1 MSQKIYHCNATYIP
15 NSFLRFVCYT
25 CNQFIYSTSNP
36 IAESKFLSLENQGS
50 NFCSPRDHGI
60 TNRNNK
66 MAAQTQPPDSLLA
79 DLPLPINDD
88 DSNDAPTVTYLTPLS
103 DDDVSYLLP
112 ALIPLLSNWRRDAL
126 HSHLLRRLAHA
137 SPTSALTTAL
147 ATILSAPDDPPSSS
161 TNPRTH
167 AIALNHLVQSL
178 PLRALPPYLPALTH
192 LSNPPPPPNPSDD
205 PAAAWTAATATAVLR
220 LAAGDVWAPVN
231 KFDHLA
237 IRSLHAGA
245 RSPAQMAPFV
255 PALLAWL
262 QDCHWPV
269 YAACAAQ
276 LARFPEVAAEGVR
289 DVLRVQGQ
297 GDDEWRRNVVNFV
310 AEDLPGEVREGCRG
324 VVVEVLEE
332 VEGRVRVEGE
342 GEEADEYEL
351 GEACREC
358 LEVMDWWKGRERV
371 VGRVGWWLPKEGWVD
386 EDELW

>member
-1 MSQKIYHCNATYIP
+1 MS
-15 NSFLRFVCYT
+15 
-25 CNQFIYSTSNP
+25 
-36 IAESKFLSLENQGS
+36 
-50 NFCSPRDHGI
+50 
-60 TNRNNK
+60 
-66 MAAQTQPPDSLLA
+66 AQTRPPDSLLA
-79 DLPLPINDD
+79 NLPIPMNDD
-88 DSNDAPTVTYLTPLS
+88 DSNDAPIVAYLTPLS
-103 DDDVSYLLP
+103 DDDVSHLLP

-147 ATILSAPDDPPSSS
+147 ATILSAPDAPNASS

-178 PLRALPPYLPALTH
+178 PLRALPPYIPALTH
-192 LSNPPPPPNPSDD
+192 LSNPPPSSTSDD
-205 PAAAWTAATATAVLR
+205 DDAARIAAAWTASTATAVLR
-220 LAAGDVWAPVN
+220 LAAGDVWTPEN

-245 RSPAQMAPFV
+245 RSPALMAPFV
-255 PALLAWL
+255 PDLLRWL
-262 QDCHWPV
+262 QDYHWPV

-289 DVLRVQGQ
+289 HVLRVQAN

-324 VVVEVLEE
+324 AVVEVLEE
-332 VEGRVRVEGE
+332 VEGRVREMGE
-342 GEEADEYEL
+342 ADEAEEADEFEL
-351 GEACREC
+351 REACREC
-358 LEVMDWWKGRERV
+358 LEVMDWWMGRERV
-371 VGRVGWWLPKEGWVD
+371 LGRVGWWLPKEELVDED